1 MGGLVWG
8 FGGWSVVVVV
18 GVGRWLA
25 AAGLLVVGARCLV
38 VCGLRQLFC
47 GSWLVVCG
55 LVVCGLSAAARLIG
69 EGLPF
74 ASQTGPSLRGT
85 SFPLS
90 MCRLL
95 SSAIS
100 FR

>member
-1 MGGLVWG
+1 MGFAEFGGAGLGGLVWG

-47 GSWLVVCG
+47 GSCTIDRGRPPICFANGSLPPRDE
-55 LVVCGLSAAARLIG
+55 LPLINV
-69 EGLPF
+69 
-74 ASQTGPSLRGT
+74 QTA
-85 SFPLS
+85 F
-90 MCRLL
+90 
-95 SSAIS
+95 
-100 FR
+100 